1 MEKRTLEAGVRRWM
15 LALTGVGA
23 ALALAACGGGGGG
36 GGSSSSSTAP
46 TGTLQLSITDAPAC
60 YEHVIVNVAKVRVH
74 MSDDSGTKDA
84 DGEWRDIVPANAPVA
99 IDLVNLTN
107 GQLKDLGS
115 TVLPAGTYRQVR
127 LVLAD
132 TGNSVTPVGGTA
144 QPLKTPSGQESGLKI
159 KADFSVLAD
168 QVNDFL
174 MDFDA
179 CKSVVLT
186 GNGKYILK
194 PVVRLS
200 SKPVGAIQGYVSSN
214 VTVSTVNGTATTTA
228 TGVLS
233 GITVSAQRNGAVLRS
248 TIPDATGKFML
259 SYLPSGTYTVVI
271 TGDGVTTGGTRDTT
285 KGAATRVVDSVPVGT
300 STVSLNTSTS
310 SIVLSASSMS
320 TVTGTITPSS
330 TAAATSIDDD
340 ANVSAL
346 QTAGTRLVEVNGTR
360 TEDSHQYVLRL
371 PLAAPELQL
380 FSASGLPAPTPDPA
394 NAGKYT
400 IRLWGPG
407 IATKETDTNLGT
419 GPKVVDFSY

>member
-1 MEKRTLEAGVRRWM
+1 MEKRTLETGVRRWM
-15 LALTGVGA
+15 LALTGAGA
-23 ALALAACGGGGGG
+23 ALALAACGGGGGSG
-36 GGSSSSSTAP
+36 SSTAP
-46 TGTLQLSITDAPAC
+46 SGTLQLSVTDAPAC

-74 MSDDSGTKDA
+74 MSDDSGTKDD

-115 TVLPAGTYRQVR
+115 TTVPAGTYRQVR

-179 CKSVVLT
+179 CKSIVLT

-200 SKPVGAIQGYVSSN
+200 SKPAGAIQGFVSSN

-233 GITVSAQRNGAVLRS
+233 GINVSAQQNGTVVRS
-248 TIPDATGKFML
+248 TIPDASGKFVL
-259 SYLPSGTYTVVI
+259 SYLPSGTYSVVI
-271 TGDGVTTGGTRDTT
+271 TGDGVTAGGTLDTN
-285 KGAATRVVDSVPVGT
+285 KGAATRVVDSVPVVT

-320 TVTGTITPSS
+320 TVTGTISAS
-330 TAAATSIDDD
+330 TTTGTTTISDN
-340 ANVSAL
+340 ANVSAM
-346 QTAGTRLVEVNGTR
+346 QTVGSRLVEVNGTR
-360 TEDSHQYVLRL
+360 PNDTQQYSLHL

-380 FSASGLPAPTPDPA
+380 FSASGLPVPAADTA
-394 NAGKYT
+394 NAAKYT
-400 IRLWGPG
+400 IRVWGAG
-407 IATKETDTNLGT
+407 LATKETGTNLGT
-419 GPKVVDFSY
+419 GPKVVDFGY